1 MWFIFGG
8 REALMGGSYLP
19 YLYINVVNPV
29 GVSAIDAD
37 DKRIDI
43 VAIAAAVNDEFVM
56 DDGGIIGDR
65 IGAVGVINIH
75 IVRACKI
82 RYSR

>member
-1 MWFIFGG
+1 M
-8 REALMGGSYLP
+8 
-19 YLYINVVNPV
+19 
-29 GVSAIDAD
+29 SAIDAD